1 MALGKVAVIGAG
13 SASFGLS
20 ALKGLLEARSLD
32 GISIHLF
39 DVKKEAVRRMG
50 ELGQYVARER
60 GIPKEVVSHDE
71 LSSCLDGADCVI
83 LSVAID
89 REECWRK
96 DREIGL
102 EFGIDHYA
110 ENGGPAAIFHAA
122 RNLGLILPIL
132 EAMEEHCPDAWLL
145 NYTNPVTRISTAAA
159 RYSSIRTIGVCH
171 QLDFGYYMAGTILH
185 EELGIELPEHFHF
198 RWNDDSMEASHAI
211 TCAAKEKLHILA
223 SGLNHF
229 TWALSV
235 QGKRDGVD
243 WYPVLRE
250 RNATFDRTFEPLT
263 RHVFDL
269 FGCFPVPG
277 DTHLCEYLPYTHSV
291 ARRTWQR
298 MDMQMYDFEWSNRT
312 RARRAALAHA
322 VVNERN
328 LALLDEVGSER
339 AESLVEGLL
348 LKNGYVDEA
357 VNLPNDGGIPNL
369 APGSIVETP
378 AAFLASGPRQLAC
391 PSLPEPIADLCR
403 RQTLINELS
412 VAGMVEGDRSL
423 LLQALALDPM
433 VDDAELPSRLL
444 DRYLKEFEKYFKALP
459 GAESLI

>member
-1 MALGKVAVIGAG
+1 MAKGKVAVIGAG

-39 DVKKEAVRRMG
+39 DVNQDAVRRMG
-50 ELGQYVARER
+50 ELGRYVAAQRN
-60 GIPKEVVSHDE
+60 IPKEVVAHDS
-71 LSSCLDGADCVI
+71 LARCLEFADCVI

-122 RNLGLILPIL
+122 RNLGLIYPIL
-132 EAMEEHCPDAWLL
+132 QEMERCCPQAWLL

-159 RYSSIRTIGVCH
+159 RYSTIRTIGVCH

-185 EELGIELPEHFHF
+185 EELGIELPPHYHF
-198 RWNDDSMEASHAI
+198 RWNDESMASSHAI
-211 TCAAKEKLHILA
+211 TCAAKERLHILA
-223 SGLNHF
+223 AGLNHF
-229 TWALSV
+229 TWASAV
-235 QGKRDGVD
+235 CGRSDGKD
-243 WYPVLRE
+243 WYPTLKE
-250 RNATFDRTFEPLT
+250 RNATFDCTFEPLT

-269 FGCFPVPG
+269 FGIFPVPG

-291 ARRTWQR
+291 PRKTWER
-298 MDMQMYDFEWSNRT
+298 MDMQMYDFDWSNRT
-312 RARRAALAHA
+312 RAKRAVLAHA

-328 LALLDEVGSER
+328 LALLDQVGSER

-348 LKNGYVDEA
+348 LRNGYVDEA
-357 VNLPNDGGIPNL
+357 VNLPNEGGIPNL
-369 APGSIVETP
+369 HPGSIVETP
-378 AAFLASGPRQLAC
+378 AVFLASGPSQLAC
-391 PSLPEPIADLCR
+391 PPLPEPIAELCR
-403 RQTLINELS
+403 RQTLIDELS
-412 VAGMVEGDRSL
+412 VKGMMEGDREC

-433 VDDAELPSRLL
+433 VDDVELPPRLL
-444 DRYLKEFEKYFKALP
+444 DRYLKEFEQYFRTLP
-459 GAESLI
+459 GSCRLR

>member
-39 DVKKEAVRRMG
+39 DVNQDAVRRMG
-50 ELGQYVARER
+50 ELGRYVAQQR
-60 GIPKEVVSHDE
+60 GIPKEVVSHDT
-71 LSSCLDGADCVI
+71 LAPCLDGADCVI

-122 RNLGLILPIL
+122 RNLGLIYPIL
-132 EAMEEHCPDAWLL
+132 QEMERCCPQAWLL

-159 RYSSIRTIGVCH
+159 RYSTIKTIGVCH

-185 EELGIELPEHFHF
+185 EELGIELPPNYHF
-198 RWNDDSMEASHAI
+198 RWSDESMEASQAI

-223 SGLNHF
+223 AGLNHF
-229 TWALSV
+229 TWAMSV
-235 QGKRDGVD
+235 NGKDGTD
-243 WYPVLRE
+243 WYPRLKG

-263 RHVFDL
+263 RCVFDL

-291 ARRTWQR
+291 SRKTWQR
-298 MDMQMYDFEWSNRT
+298 MDMQMYDFDWSNRK
-312 RARRAALAHA
+312 RVERAALADA
-322 VVNERN
+322 VVHDRN
-328 LALLDEVGSER
+328 LELLSQVGSER
-339 AESLVEGLL
+339 AELLVEGLL

-369 APGSIVETP
+369 HPGSIVETP
-378 AAFLASGPRQLAC
+378 AVFLASGPRQLAC
-391 PSLPEPIADLCR
+391 PPLPEPIAELCR
-403 RQTLINELS
+403 RQTLIDELS

-433 VDDAELPSRLL
+433 VDDIELPARLL
-444 DRYLKEFEKYFKALP
+444 DRYLKEFEKYFRGLP
-459 GAESLI
+459 GAENLR